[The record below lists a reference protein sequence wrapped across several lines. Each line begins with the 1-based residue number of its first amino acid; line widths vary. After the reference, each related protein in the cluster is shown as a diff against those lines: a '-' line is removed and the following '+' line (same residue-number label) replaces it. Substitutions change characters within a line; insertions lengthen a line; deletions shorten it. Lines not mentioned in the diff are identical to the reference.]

1 MRRIRLG
8 EALTAIGAIGLFVLL
23 FADWFEGGGV
33 SRSGWSSLGWGL
45 VVLLVAVMAVAAVM
59 VVSTVARAKPAIIVG
74 SAVTTAVVGIV
85 TLPIALLRVLVTQP
99 DLDLGLGNGDVTIQ
113 TAGYLGILALAL
125 ITAGAWITLADERTD
140 APESAYTPPPARPV
154 PGS

>member
-1 MRRIRLG
+1 VRRIRLG

-85 TLPIALLRVLVTQP
+85 TLLIALLRVLVTQP
-99 DLDLGLGNGDVTIQ
+99 DLDLGLGNGAVTIQ